1 MIVKLNDVLES
12 NYHLI
17 ELPLKPNYFHYA
29 DCIISK
35 MNKPTKAEIF
45 ENRVAM
51 SAYYFLIKE
60 HTFYKEKAW
69 CSHTHEELRVHH
81 CLYNDI
87 KYEIAVMR
95 GAFNR
100 KHKNFK
106 RVDKVCIC
114 AVENCYV
121 N

>member
-1 MIVKLNDVLES
+1 MIVKLHDVLEPS
-12 NYHLI
+12 YQLI
-17 ELPLKPNYFHYA
+17 KLPLKPNCFHYA
-29 DCIISK
+29 DRIISK

-51 SAYYFLIKE
+51 AAYNYLVKE

-69 CSHTHEELRVHH
+69 CCHTNEELRVHH
-81 CLYNDI
+81 CLYNGI

-95 GAFNR
+95 GAFDR
-100 KHKNFK
+100 KHKNYR

-114 AVENCYV
+114 AVENRYV